1 MMQGQIYRGVGDT
14 VNILWKSKYQL
25 LSAFKTVQLVY
36 NRTVF
41 LKQNSRC
48 EYKLLALIITSEAW
62 SYTRI

>member
-1 MMQGQIYRGVGDT
+1 MMQGQIYCGVGDT

-41 LKQNSRC
+41 LNKIVGANIN
-48 EYKLLALIITSEAW
+48 YLH
-62 SYTRI
+62 